1 MENIFCIEIPIG
13 MKEQIQLHYR
23 TPQRYYH
30 TLQHIMEF
38 MQLYQ
43 QLAEDNRWE
52 HPKEIYLAILYHDA
66 VYNYGAKDNEL
77 QSALLAKKEIK
88 SFLPDWQVDVEYMS
102 RLIELTAKHSQLS
115 STDISVEEALF
126 LDCDMAIL
134 ASSMERF
141 REYEEQISQEYTQV
155 YNRFLYK
162 IGRTKFLRGVLQ
174 SPRIYLSDYF
184 FQRYEHIARENIAS
198 IL

>member
-1 MENIFCIEIPIG
+1 MKSIFCIDIPTG
-13 MKEQIQLHYR
+13 MQEQIQLHYR

-30 TLQHIMEF
+30 TLHHIAEF
-38 MQLYQ
+38 IQLYQ
-43 QLAEDNRWE
+43 QLDAEQRWE

-77 QSALLAKKEIK
+77 QSAVLAKSEIAM
-88 SFLPDWQVDVEYMS
+88 FLPDWQVNLEYVA

-115 STDISVEEALF
+115 SADISVEEALF

-134 ASSMERF
+134 ASPIERF
-141 REYEEQISQEYTQV
+141 REYEEQIGQEYTQV
-155 YNRFLYK
+155 YNRFLYN

-184 FQRYEHIARENIAS
+184 FQRYESIARENIAT
-198 IL
+198 LL